1 MAIETTTRSA
11 NVSSR
16 RLWFGLVG
24 AACCWIAL
32 GITDILLTWRECLHQ
47 EQYGGA
53 SHHPG
58 LLTLNIVLFIVLL
71 AIAVVA
77 GIMSYRSW
85 RVLAGHIELSR
96 AEATGRQEYMAL
108 LGVWIAVTIGVGI
121 IWLGIPLMIL
131 SLCVRVR

>member
-1 MAIETTTRSA
+1 MSIETTSQPH
-11 NVSSR
+11 NVSPR

-24 AACCWIAL
+24 ATCCWIAL
-32 GITDILLTWRECLHQ
+32 GITDILITWRECLHQ

-53 SHHPG
+53 SAHPG
-58 LLTLNIVLFIVLL
+58 LLTLNVVLFFVLL

-85 RVLAGHIELSR
+85 RLLAGQVKLSH

-108 LGVWIAVTIGVGI
+108 LGVWIAATIGVGI

-131 SLCVRVR
+131 SLCVRIR